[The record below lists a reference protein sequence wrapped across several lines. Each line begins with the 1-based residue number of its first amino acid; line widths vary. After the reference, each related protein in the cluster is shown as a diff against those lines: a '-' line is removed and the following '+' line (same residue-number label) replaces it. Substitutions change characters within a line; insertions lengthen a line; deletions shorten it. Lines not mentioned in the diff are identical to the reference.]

1 MDDGTTIT
9 TTPTAQTA
17 IDQTPTATT
26 TTATTTTDQEAT
38 VDKVTTHRDQAT
50 TTPMIEDES
59 DKSKKQTFLRDSKTL
74 PDSIDQHQMMRHH
87 RPKREKDVD
96 HQKPPSTRMN
106 DWYGRS
112 LFNAVDIIRKYALKE
127 IKYTIGRLT
136 GRKIACPSV
145 KLEVNGK
152 Q

>member
-1 MDDGTTIT
+1 
-9 TTPTAQTA
+9 
-17 IDQTPTATT
+17 
-26 TTATTTTDQEAT
+26 
-38 VDKVTTHRDQAT
+38 
-50 TTPMIEDES
+50 MIEDES

-106 DWYGRS
+106 DWYGGS

-127 IKYTIGRLT
+127 IKYTIRRLT

-145 KLEVNGK
+145 ELKVNGK
-152 Q
+152 QLKHIVDTGTTLNIISSRAYKSIENRPNPWGNIFNNSKP